1 MTAHPLAPLP
11 LFNPAHAAH
20 ARDPATSF
28 KAAEAAGGLASEH
41 YRLIV
46 DFLDGIHPRAA
57 TYEQIA
63 DGTKLEKHKI
73 GRRLKELG
81 PIDEGGSG
89 HLEHVG
95 AAKLKSGRDGRLW
108 RTVPWWNIP

>member
-46 DFLDGIHPRAA
+46 NYLDGIHPRAA

-63 DGTKLEKHKI
+63 DGTGLEKHAVA
-73 GRRLKELG
+73 RRTPEL
-81 PIDEGGSG
+81 ESSG
-89 HLEHVG
+89 HIERAG
-95 AAKLKSGRDGRLW
+95 TAKLKSGRMGTLW
-108 RTVPWWNIP
+108 RIVQWRAAA